1 MTEKNG
7 ILDYVTKAAERAAK
21 AETFLEAIAVYVTTE
36 RFPDKKTILALA
48 TMGMQMPEPEEPDD
62 EQLQEVDDGK

>member
-21 AETFLEAIAVYVTTE
+21 AETFLEAIAVYVSTE
-36 RFPDKKTILALA
+36 NYPEKSFILALA
-48 TMGMQMPEPEEPDD
+48 SMGGVTLDPEAEPKQED
-62 EQLQEVDDGK
+62 ENDGK

>member
-21 AETFLEAIAVYVTTE
+21 AETFLEAIAVYVSTE
-36 RFPDKKTILALA
+36 NYPEKSTICALTRPECKTDPFSCIWRPFEA
-48 TMGMQMPEPEEPDD
+48 
-62 EQLQEVDDGK
+62 V